1 MNTLEK
7 LRVIADKKDALAVPL
22 IHSIEMDLGD
32 FFELTTV
39 AVCPHEEHASCVV
52 QRKCGIVVALFTENP
67 AELTASMVSVCARGL
82 PSCTGLVILLEP
94 HSKRR
99 TLVLPNSSNIVRKP
113 YREGDQLSLLILEAL
128 TDYYRRC
135 EGGILNMRLPN
146 NYPHIYKL
154 IQQRS
159 LQNAAV

>member
-7 LRVIADKKDALAVPL
+7 LRVIADKKDALAVPI

-39 AVCPHEEHASCVV
+39 AVCPHEEHASCAV
-52 QRKCGIVVALFTENP
+52 QRKCGIVVALFTESP
-67 AELTASMVSVCARGL
+67 AELIASMISVCARGL

-99 TLVLPNSSNIVRKP
+99 TLVLPDSKNIIRKP

-128 TDYYRRC
+128 IDHYKGC

-146 NYPHIYKL
+146 NYERIYKA
-154 IQQRS
+154 IQQLS
-159 LQNAAV
+159 LHDAAV